1 MTEHHYFNVAIVGG
15 GISGASLMYTLAR
28 YTDIGNIALFEKYD
42 SIGSVNTD
50 ARSNSQTL
58 HCGDIETNYSY
69 EKAKKVRRTAK
80 MLENYALQHGY
91 GGQYMHKMTKMVI
104 GVGEAEVAFIKER
117 YRTFKELYPY
127 LQLWD
132 QKTLG
137 EIEPYLTLGREEEIV
152 AMGAK
157 GQYSAVDFG
166 AIAESFVE
174 NAQKEERKRC
184 ELFLNEQVEDIE
196 QLGDKLML
204 VTNKS
209 RYYADYVV
217 VDAGAHSLL
226 LAHKM
231 GYGQS
236 YSCLPIGG
244 SFFYA
249 KKPFLS
255 SKVYTVQNPKL
266 PFAAVHGD
274 PDIVHENTVRFGPT
288 ALALPKLE
296 RYHHSHFI
304 EFLNALSPDG
314 SVLKVFYDLLKDD
327 VIRDYAF
334 KNFLYEIPG
343 IRRAEFVKELKKI
356 VPSIEE
362 DDIEYAENV
371 GGLRPQVIDKE
382 KEELLLGEA
391 KIVTEIGVIFNMTP
405 SPGATSCL
413 GNALDDAKLVCD
425 YLGAVFFEEKFSR
438 ELERGSDGSRGVRD
452 FRSAILTDV

>member
-1 MTEHHYFNVAIVGG
+1 MSEHHYFNVAVVGG
-15 GISGASLMYTLAR
+15 GISGASLLYTLAR
-28 YTDIGNIALFEKYD
+28 YTDIGEIALFEKYEE
-42 SIGSVNTD
+42 IGSVNTS

-91 GGQYMHKMTKMVI
+91 GGKYMHKMTKMVI
-104 GVGEAEVAFIKER
+104 GEGEEEVAFIKER
-117 YRTFKELYPY
+117 YASFKNLYPY
-127 LQLWD
+127 LELWD
-132 QKTLG
+132 KEALEQ
-137 EIEPYLTLGREEEIV
+137 IEPCLTRGREKEIV

-166 AIAESFVE
+166 EIAKSFVD
-174 NAQKEERKRC
+174 NAKQEEKKRI
-184 ELFLNEQVEDIE
+184 ELFLREHVEGIE
-196 QLGDKLML
+196 QLGDKLVL
-204 VTNKS
+204 TTNKS
-209 RYYADYVV
+209 RYYADFVV

-226 LAHKM
+226 LAHNM
-231 GYGQS
+231 GYGES

-249 KKPFLS
+249 KKHFLN

-274 PDIVHENTVRFGPT
+274 PDIVRGNTVRFGPT

-296 RYHHSHFI
+296 RYHYSHFV
-304 EFLNALSPDG
+304 EFLNALSPDR
-314 SVLKVFYDLLKDD
+314 SVFKVFYDLLSDD
-327 VIRDYAF
+327 DIRDYAF

-343 IRRAEFVKELKKI
+343 IRRTEFVKELTKI
-356 VPSIEE
+356 IPTVDA

-382 KEELLLGEA
+382 NETLLLGEA
-391 KIVTEIGVIFNMTP
+391 KIETEIGVIFNMTP

-413 GNALDDAKLVCD
+413 GNALDDAKRVCEH
-425 YLGAVFFEEKFSR
+425 LGAAFYKEKFR
-438 ELERGSDGSRGVRD
+438 QELEQG
-452 FRSAILTDV
+452 L